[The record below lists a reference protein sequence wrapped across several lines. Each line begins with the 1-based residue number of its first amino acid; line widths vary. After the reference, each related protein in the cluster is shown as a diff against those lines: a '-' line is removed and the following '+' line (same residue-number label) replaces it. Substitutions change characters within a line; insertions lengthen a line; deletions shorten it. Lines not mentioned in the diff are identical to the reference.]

1 MIETTQIQALPSA
14 NLTHPTIVFFNG
26 RGGTGK
32 TTLARLHAEWAIQQ
46 ETDFRILDL
55 DRTNATFSAFFP
67 EHTDRPPS
75 ADDNDVMNFL
85 QKAIDEQTARR
96 HHLIVDF
103 GGGDLILKALAR
115 RVRLVR
121 FFESYNIRPVMVHHF
136 GADPDYL
143 AFMKYFEDGE
153 LLAPEATILV
163 LNAHVK
169 PQRLSVTAAFEQT
182 IEPHEIFRAAISR
195 GAKLVAM
202 PDLPCAHQIDRYRL
216 MFYEAYAGRDNVS
229 NCRPPALSPFDR
241 AELGMWLEDLEA
253 QFSKFSDWLPW
264 LPVSGGLLS

>member
-1 MIETTQIQALPSA
+1 MTETTQSQVLSGASLM
-14 NLTHPTIVFFNG
+14 HPTIVFFNG

-46 ETDFRILDL
+46 EIDFRILDL

-67 EHTDRPPS
+67 ERTDRPPS
-75 ADDNDVMNFL
+75 ADDNDVMDFL
-85 QKAIDEQTARR
+85 QKAINEQTAKR

-103 GGGDLILKALAR
+103 GGGDLILKALAKR
-115 RVRLVR
+115 ARLVR
-121 FFESYNIRPVMVHHF
+121 LFESYGIRPVMVHHF

-143 AFMKYFEDGE
+143 SFMKYFEDGE

-182 IEPHEIFRAAISR
+182 IKPHEIFRAAISR
-195 GAKLVAM
+195 GAKFVVL
-202 PDLPCAHQIDRYRL
+202 PDLPCAHHIDRHRL
-216 MFYEAYAGRDNVS
+216 MFYEAYAGQDGIETG
-229 NCRPPALSPFDR
+229 RPPALSPFDR
-241 AELGMWLEDLEA
+241 AELGIWLEDLEN
-253 QFSKFSDWLPW
+253 QFAEFSDWLPW
-264 LPVSGGLLS
+264 LPAPEGLLL